1 MNKKLLVVAVAGVM
15 AMPLAANAGGKMKV
29 FGTAHV
35 AVEQR
40 DGDAMADPK
49 QVVEGGGRKGTAIG
63 VKGSMGTNLADFKA
77 IYKIDIGLN
86 IGKDNKLDSKSKA
99 AVYATERDMW
109 AGLSSKS
116 MGTVRIGTMGTPY
129 KQSGKLA
136 DPMFST
142 SFEARSKTLKLA
154 SALHGGTGV
163 ESGRAQNSVRY
174 DTPSISGAKV
184 SAQYM
189 FDATAEDT
197 MALGLHWKNKMY
209 AAAFDYVKLGA
220 ADATA
225 MKVSAQAKMGPATL
239 GFAYEMDDKGSV
251 NTAQSGDGEENQA
264 TVSATYAMG
273 STVPGITIGYNAE
286 NVGFAVYVKQKLAK
300 KMFAYVGYGQSGGDA
315 DSKTGDSIMAGGLKY
330 KF

>member
-1 MNKKLLVVAVAGVM
+1 MNKKLLVVAVAGIM
-15 AMPLAANAGGKMKV
+15 AMPLAANAGGKSKV
-29 FGTAHV
+29 YGTAHF
-35 AVEQR
+35 ALEQL
-40 DGDAMADPK
+40 DGDAMADS
-49 QVVEGGGRKGTAIG
+49 QTGISGGGRKGTALG
-63 VKGSMGTNLADFKA
+63 MKGSMDTSLADFKA
-77 IYKIDIGLN
+77 IYKLEMGLN
-86 IGKDNKLDSKSKA
+86 ASSA
-99 AVYATERDMW
+99 AFISERDTW

-116 MGTVRIGTMGTPY
+116 MGTIRIGTMATPY

-154 SALHGGTGV
+154 SSLHGGLGV
-163 ESGRAQNSVRY
+163 EKGRAQNSLRY

-189 FDATAEDT
+189 FDAANEDS

-220 ADATA
+220 KDKTA
-225 MKVSAQAKMGPATL
+225 MKVSAKAKMGPTTL
-239 GFAYEMDDKGSV
+239 GFAYEIDDDGSV
-251 NTAQSGDGEENQA
+251 QTTTDGENQA

-273 STVPGITIGYNAE
+273 STVPGITVGYNSE

-300 KMFAYVGYGQSGGDA
+300 KMFAYAGYGMSGGDT
-315 DSKTGDSIMAGGLKY
+315 DGGNGDSVGSVGMKY